1 VLGSARHQGNRSAGI
16 PSVLTAG
23 EAPVQ
28 DLAKRAP
35 DEDLGTSRQ
44 AAAAAVARASAER
57 SGVNGQQKKRRVEL
71 KRVPETR
78 TELLYIDLHG
88 RGRVDQAW
96 MLLCFCVLGS
106 GRGVSV
112 SV

>member
-1 VLGSARHQGNRSAGI
+1 
-16 PSVLTAG
+16 
-23 EAPVQ
+23 
-28 DLAKRAP
+28 
-35 DEDLGTSRQ
+35 
-44 AAAAAVARASAER
+44 
-57 SGVNGQQKKRRVEL
+57 VEL

-78 TELLYIDLHG
+78 TELNYCVDLHG